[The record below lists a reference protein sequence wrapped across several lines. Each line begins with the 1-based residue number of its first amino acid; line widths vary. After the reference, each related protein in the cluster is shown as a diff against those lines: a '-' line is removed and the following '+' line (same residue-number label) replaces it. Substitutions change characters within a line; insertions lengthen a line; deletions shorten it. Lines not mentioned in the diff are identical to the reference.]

1 MIDHGHPHCHI
12 HEVEMMD
19 HVKRSIAAS
28 YTSLLSRIDSH
39 IEDNRVHVSA
49 EEKDTWNNKADKTQ
63 IRDLEMRLTEKADY
77 CDVIE
82 LKEILA
88 KIKAK
93 VENTSEN
100 GSGDSSDYITENELE
115 RRISG
120 LLDTVAD
127 MTSEGTSVDLSNYYT
142 KSDVYSK
149 SEVDNKFYTKN
160 EIDTKISI
168 IPTQPG
174 AASISYT
181 NLVPSD
187 AQGKYQIGTL
197 AVNGTDF
204 PVYQKDT
211 AGSNV
216 SVDGKTLIVDGTP
229 YNFESNTDV
238 EDLINRITEINGII
252 TTIQNQI
259 STFDSQIRSFKTQ
272 ELNEILE
279 EFDALK
285 EEFGIGDFNTAGW
298 NETLRKWVSING
310 LIYDNETGTWSTI
323 SQAVDDI
330 KLSVKSITQLSSED
344 LAALEAFLRLYTEND
359 DVFVELA
366 ALKEK
371 VNGLESWMAGFKAG
385 THGDESFSEIFANY
399 DSEIA
404 ALNAL
409 IQTKVNA
416 EDLSATITAI
426 ASAAVGDLAGEIWE
440 KDSNGNYVLDEH
452 GNRKLKN
459 INFSGLVF
467 HSDLDS
473 SLMTLIANHESGSFA
488 AINGIVDANQTVL
501 DAVAKATE
509 AKEAVATLSAQN
521 DLTGAEIIAKVNGDE
536 STITI
541 NADKININGIVTKLR
556 AIQAQI
562 QDSLTVGDDYHY
574 VKVIAQEGGDS
585 DYGVIK
591 IKGTNSS
598 MFVSAYNS
606 GENSY
611 CELAPDRI
619 TFGNVGNTLGGT
631 NTSTSTKYVELYQD
645 RFEMRNRDTNRS
657 IVVGTSEL
665 WGNDNNKSTISINF
679 DAIDL
684 KNTPIM
690 VDNNYGATGSFVSND
705 GKTITV
711 KNGIIVGIS

>member
-1 MIDHGHPHCHI
+1 MEIIDHGHPHFHP
-12 HEVEMMD
+12 HEIELMD

-77 CDVIE
+77 CDLIE
-82 LKEILA
+82 LKESLA
-88 KIKAK
+88 RIKS
-93 VENTSEN
+93 VVNENTSGS

-120 LLDTVAD
+120 LLDTVTD
-127 MTSEGTSVDLSNYYT
+127 VIGEGTSVDLSNYYT
-142 KSDVYSK
+142 KS
-149 SEVDNKFYTKN
+149 EVDTKFYTKS
-160 EIDTKISI
+160 EIDTKIST

-174 AASISYT
+174 AASVSYT

-197 AVNGTDF
+197 VVNGTDF
-204 PVYQKDT
+204 PVYQKDA

-229 YNFESNTDV
+229 YDFESNVDV
-238 EDLINRITEINGII
+238 EDLRNRITEINSLI

-259 STFDSQIRSFKTQ
+259 STFDSQIRAFKTQ

-279 EFDALK
+279 EFDTLK
-285 EEFGIGDFNTAGW
+285 EEFGIGDFHTAGW

-330 KLSVKSITQLSSED
+330 KLSVRSITQLSSED

-440 KDSNGNYVLDEH
+440 KDSNGNYILDEH
-452 GNRKLKN
+452 GNRRLKN

-536 STITI
+536 SSITI
-541 NADKININGIVTKLR
+541 DADKIDINGVITRLR

-606 GENSY
+606 GENAY

-619 TFGNVGNTLGGT
+619 TFGNVGNALGGAIHLHLLNTLNCIRIDSKCVIEIRTEVLLQEHLNFGVMITT
-631 NTSTSTKYVELYQD
+631 NQRLVSTLMQL
-645 RFEMRNRDTNRS
+645 
-657 IVVGTSEL
+657 I
-665 WGNDNNKSTISINF
+665 
-679 DAIDL
+679 
-684 KNTPIM
+684 
-690 VDNNYGATGSFVSND
+690 
-705 GKTITV
+705 
-711 KNGIIVGIS
+711 